1 MDSKERTLKGIQSK
15 IVHENGCHLWKGT
28 LVKNITPYF
37 NGKNVQKF
45 LWSMSN
51 TPLREKVECIRMTC
65 GNGQCVNIDHMYVY
79 TIPQYEHGWG
89 KVTERLNK
97 KSHKEGECMIWDGF
111 ITESGYG
118 RIQFKGRMVFTH
130 RLSYMAKIR
139 EENIPKEINGEVANV
154 MHLCGNSRCVN
165 PSHLELGTV
174 YENAQHKIE
183 HGTHQRG
190 ETSKRATISEE
201 TAQKILDSKRK
212 KGDHDYES
220 QSQRAKRFGT
230 TPSIVKNIDA
240 RQTWGHL
247 TDSRYNTQSVR
258 DKINQR
264 NRINHKLQ
272 KGIILTD
279 EQYEKAGM
287 SLEKKRSCEIKNKR
301 QRADGEVVM
310 HKCNNKVCVNPDHLE
325 FGTPK
330 ENSVYAVLS
339 GSKSC
344 KLSPEIVK
352 EIRSSSLSC
361 VELSDK
367 FNVSADTIRSARNG
381 KTWTGVN

>member
-15 IVHENGCHLWKGT
+15 VVHENGCHLWKGT

-37 NGKNVQKF
+37 NNKNVQKF
-45 LWSMSN
+45 LWSISN
-51 TPLREKVECIRMTC
+51 TPLRKKVECIRTTC
-65 GNGQCVNIDHMYVY
+65 ENGQCVNIDHMYVY
-79 TIPQYEHGWG
+79 TIPQYEHTWE
-89 KVTERLNK
+89 KVKQRLYNN
-97 KSHKEGECMIWDGF
+97 SHKDGECVLWDGF
-111 ITESGYG
+111 LSESGYG
-118 RIQFKGRMVFTH
+118 RIQYKGRMVFTH

-139 EENIPKEINGEVANV
+139 EENLPMEINGYVAHV
-154 MHLCGNSRCVN
+154 MHLCGN
-165 PSHLELGTV
+165 
-174 YENAQHKIE
+174 ENAQHKIQ

-212 KGDHDYES
+212 RGDHDYES

-230 TPSIVKNIDA
+230 TLCIVRNIDA

-247 TDSRYNTQSVR
+247 KDSINNTQSVR
-258 DKINQR
+258 DKINKR
-264 NRINHKLQ
+264 NREQLKLQ
-272 KGIILTD
+272 KDIVLTD
-279 EQYEKAGM
+279 G
-287 SLEKKRSCEIKNKR
+287 SCEIKNKR

-310 HKCNNKVCVNPDHLE
+310 HMCNNRACVNPDHLK

-330 ENSVYAVLS
+330 DNSVHAVLS

-352 EIRSSSLSC
+352 DIRSSSLSC
-361 VELSDK
+361 AELSTK
-367 FNVSADTIRSARNG
+367 YNVSEDTIRRARNG